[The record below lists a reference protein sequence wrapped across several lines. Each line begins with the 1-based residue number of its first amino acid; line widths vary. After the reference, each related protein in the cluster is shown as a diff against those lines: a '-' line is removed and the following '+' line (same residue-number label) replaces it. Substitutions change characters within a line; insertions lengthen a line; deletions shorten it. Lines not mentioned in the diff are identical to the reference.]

1 MADGVGGGVAKGDA
15 LGGSV
20 VGGAVLTRGLA
31 LSGLGNPE
39 ADAEADGE
47 GEPAPARPATF
58 RKTAAATTIVARLPA
73 TAASPRS
80 M

>member
-1 MADGVGGGVAKGDA
+1 MADGV
-15 LGGSV
+15 
-20 VGGAVLTRGLA
+20 
-31 LSGLGNPE
+31 GLGNPE